1 MSLPFSEDFSALG
14 SFETDAIELLTRAFT
29 TETFHYRVI
38 VNLEDPFRT
47 AVDVTVVTNRL
58 GACLAFED
66 VQDAKSAVERFT
78 DQFTFGSSGKIGPV
92 NAFCTLALFRD
103 GFQTEN
109 MNTDHPETRWCID
122 PRLLEKADAVFDDH
136 SFFLIPLDFILQN
149 RNESTGA
156 LKELVLS
163 MRKNAVLS
171 KLEVLPK
178 YRDISAWLYEH
189 YKGKNF
195 DSPSIGFVAT
205 SAYGSKVDVFPRV
218 YIHAKEICQ
227 DEYFP
232 VLYGINSS
240 WGGNYLYICYYDQR
254 PNNKKETIGDRQT
267 KADIIDDAIER
278 AGFRHLFPD
287 KKFRITWDSLAL
299 GMALFDKGYEAGHE
313 AATRSRKADELA
325 GD

>member
-1 MSLPFSEDFSALG
+1 MSLPFSEDFSSLG
-14 SFETDAIELLTRAFT
+14 SFETDAIKLLTRAFT
-29 TETFHYRVI
+29 TETFHHRVI

-58 GACLAFED
+58 GARLAFED

-136 SFFLIPLDFILQN
+136 SFFLVPIEKAGLIRDDKPRLINLLLRENPRLTGLDTVYFMEQ
-149 RNESTGA
+149 T
-156 LKELVLS
+156 LS
-163 MRKNAVLS
+163 FFRHKVH
-171 KLEVLPK
+171 E
-178 YRDISAWLYEH
+178 
-189 YKGKNF
+189 YKT
-195 DSPSIGFVAT
+195 PSICLAT
-205 SAYGSKVDVFPRV
+205 TKVGDAVDIFSDNDPFPRV
-218 YIHAKEICQ
+218 FIDATGIPNYGL
-227 DEYFP
+227 FP
-232 VLYGINSS
+232 VLYGLKPSRDSNEHYYYEPGELYKNVDPVMVRINHTMRMLGLKVFDVDPSS
-240 WGGNYLYICYYDQR
+240 VIDWKTLAVALKLYS
-254 PNNKKETIGDRQT
+254 E
-267 KADIIDDAIER
+267 
-278 AGFRHLFPD
+278 
-287 KKFRITWDSLAL
+287 
-299 GMALFDKGYEAGHE
+299 GYEARHE